1 MSNFSGKKSQP
12 HVDYYSIVENKWSRL
27 KIERS
32 FFISGREHKGIQN
45 VCIYNDKQIGVNERE
60 GSLMQHV
67 ARISDIVDGAVS
79 DPLRVKLVPG
89 HNLAV

>member
-1 MSNFSGKKSQP
+1 MTNSSGKNSKS

-32 FFISGREHKGIQN
+32 FFISGCEHQGIQN
-45 VCIYNDKQIGVNERE
+45 VCVYNDKQIGVNERE
-60 GSLMQHV
+60 SCLMQHV
-67 ARISDIVDGAVS
+67 AKISDIVDGAES

-89 HNLAV
+89 TNLAV